1 MNGAEATLATLAEA
15 GVEACFA
22 NPGTSEM
29 QMVAA
34 FDREPRV
41 RPVLA
46 LFEGVVTGAADGYAR
61 VAGKPAA
68 TLLHL
73 GAGLGNGVANLHNA
87 RKGYSPIVNLVGDHA
102 VPHQPHDAPLSSDI
116 LGIAWP
122 VSVWAKAST
131 TADTLAALAAEAVAA
146 SQGALPGPATLTV
159 PADAAWSPAAG
170 PAAPR
175 PVPARGAPAAERV
188 ETLATAIRAARKPVV
203 LLGSLACT
211 ERGVRAAGRLSAL
224 GVRTMVDTFVS
235 RLPRG
240 AGRFAPDR
248 MLYFGEM
255 ALADLAG
262 TDLLVLAGT
271 RTPVAFFAYPGMP
284 SVLVPEGC
292 RTAILAEVEEDA
304 VAALEAL
311 ADAAGAP
318 ETFATVDLGEPAAAS
333 GELTAYSIGDSLSR
347 HVPDHALICDDAVTA
362 GLPVFMQT
370 KAARPHDW
378 MMLTG
383 GAIGWAMPAAIGA
396 AVAAP
401 ARKVVSLNGDGAGAY
416 TVQSLWTLAREGLDV
431 TVVVFANHS
440 YRILNIEMARTGSGQ
455 AGPRARRLLDL
466 SDPKMN
472 WCDLAKGFGVPA
484 VRCTDAQGFDQA
496 FARAMAEPGPK
507 LIEAM
512 L

>member
-1 MNGAEATLATLAEA
+1 
-15 GVEACFA
+15 
-22 NPGTSEM
+22 
-29 QMVAA
+29 
-34 FDREPRV
+34 
-41 RPVLA
+41 
-46 LFEGVVTGAADGYAR
+46 
-61 VAGKPAA
+61 
-68 TLLHL
+68 
-73 GAGLGNGVANLHNA
+73 
-87 RKGYSPIVNLVGDHA
+87 
-102 VPHQPHDAPLSSDI
+102 
-116 LGIAWP
+116 
-122 VSVWAKAST
+122 
-131 TADTLAALAAEAVAA
+131 
-146 SQGALPGPATLTV
+146 
-159 PADAAWSPAAG
+159 
-170 PAAPR
+170 
-175 PVPARGAPAAERV
+175 
-188 ETLATAIRAARKPVV
+188 
-203 LLGSLACT
+203 
-211 ERGVRAAGRLSAL
+211 
-224 GVRTMVDTFVS
+224 
-235 RLPRG
+235 
-240 AGRFAPDR
+240 